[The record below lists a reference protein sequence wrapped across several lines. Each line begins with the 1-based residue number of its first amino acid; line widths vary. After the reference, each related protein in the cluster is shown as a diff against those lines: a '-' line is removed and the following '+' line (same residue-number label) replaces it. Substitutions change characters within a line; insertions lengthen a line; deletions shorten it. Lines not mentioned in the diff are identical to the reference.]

1 MKSLI
6 INCLDKADEISD
18 NLLNSF
24 VEKLETLG
32 SEVKSHT
39 IRDLEVNPCF
49 ACTAQYTFEYG
60 DKCRCE
66 DDMNNLLPDFKEYN
80 NWVFV
85 SRIDKNGALIYLRNV
100 LDRMEPLF
108 QPISFLDNGFEFG
121 GIPEQKANGNVLFLG
136 IMDHQPDDFA
146 MNLVEHIDST
156 ALLFN
161 KNYAAT
167 IFADINNLELSYN
180 EINEKAPLLLN
191 KSRRIIH
198 EEVAWWILLI

>member
-18 NLLNSF
+18 NLVNSF

-39 IRDLEVNPCF
+39 IRDLEINPCF
-49 ACTAQYTFEYG
+49 SCTAQYSFEHG
-60 DKCRCE
+60 DKCRCD
-66 DDMNNLLPDFKEYN
+66 DDMNTLLPDFREYN
-80 NWVFV
+80 NWVFI
-85 SRIDKNGALIYLRNV
+85 SRIDKNGALIYLKSV

-108 QPISFLDNGFEFG
+108 QPISFLDNGFEIG
-121 GIPEQKANGNVLFLG
+121 GLPEQKITGNVLFLA
-136 IMDHQPDDFA
+136 IIDNQPDAFA
-146 MNLVEHIDST
+146 MNLVEHIDNT

-167 IFADINNLELSYN
+167 IFADLNNLELSYK
-180 EINEKAPLLLN
+180 EISEKAPLLLN
-191 KSRRIIH
+191 NSRRIFH
-198 EEVAWWILLI
+198 EEVA